1 MTVVYGDG
9 KVMGYIKDT
18 TTPAAYFVGEYD
30 SNLFYEYG
38 AICTRYG
45 KIWAFDGCNWNQIS
59 EFQIDMCNEVK
70 EYAINCPN
78 CGAPMKNHKCIYCG
92 TEDYGKKKVR

>member
-1 MTVVYGDG
+1 MTTIYGDG
-9 KVMGYIKDT
+9 KVMGYIKDM

-45 KIWAFDGCNWNQIS
+45 EIWAFDGHSWNQI
-59 EFQIDMCNEVK
+59 FGLQMDVGDEVK
-70 EYAINCPN
+70 EYTTNCPN
-78 CGAPMKNHKCIYCG
+78 CGAPMKSHKCIYCG
-92 TEDYGKKKVR
+92 TEDYGRR